1 MSYLIDRKAFFDA
14 IRPIYGGSFS
24 QAQVSVMDPALTV
37 FEEAFREHGEDVSRC
52 LTECWIRSAEPIAMT
67 LSARGSQVLVDREGL
82 RTTAY
87 QDSVG
92 VWTIGVGHT
101 AACGPPEPCAG
112 MTITHGEAFAI
123 FDRDNDSFEQSVR
136 DLVEVPI
143 TQAEFDAL
151 VSFVFNVGT
160 GAFGGST
167 MLKKLNAGDKA
178 GAFYQFKEWDIPPEI
193 VPRRRAEAA
202 CFGYDIYVARIEDD
216 DPIIAQYKSGALG
229 PPAA

>member
-1 MSYLIDRKAFFDA
+1 MNYLIDRKAFFDA

-24 QAQVSVMDPALTV
+24 QDQVSVMDPALTV
-37 FEEAFREHGEDVSRC
+37 FETAFSEHGSDVSLC
-52 LTECWIRSAEPIAMT
+52 LVDCWVQSAESIAMT

-112 MTITHGEAFAI
+112 MTVTHGEAFAI
-123 FDRDNDSFEQSVR
+123 FDRDNDSFEQAVN
-136 DLVEVPI
+136 DLVKVPL

-151 VSFVFNVGT
+151 VSFAFNVGT
-160 GAFGGST
+160 GAFAGST
-167 MLKKLNAGDKA
+167 MLELLNAGDKR
-178 GAFYQFKEWDIPPEI
+178 GAFYQFKEWNIPPEI
-193 VPRRRAEAA
+193 IPRRRAEAA
-202 CFGYDIYVARIEDD
+202 CFGYDIYVARIEDAA
-216 DPIIAQYKSGALG
+216 PLLAEYRSGALG